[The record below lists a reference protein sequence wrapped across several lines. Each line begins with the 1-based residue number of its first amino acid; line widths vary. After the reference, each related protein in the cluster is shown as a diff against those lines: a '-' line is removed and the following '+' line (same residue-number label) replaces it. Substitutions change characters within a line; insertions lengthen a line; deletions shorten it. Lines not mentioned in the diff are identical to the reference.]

1 MKEKL
6 NFYTKHRA
14 TPCNTKDVDLS
25 VVETEMF
32 PDAVY
37 VGDLVSLSGESVP
50 ALLPLEEMGGLCF
63 LSTPDNAQ
71 QVLHCME
78 NIAFRLLLDLPPR
91 LCNLI
96 LYDGTGQGSHLIDL
110 LGLSSRITGGNIM
123 TEPEELR
130 RTLAQMKSEIPNV
143 VQKVLGYRYQGKTLA
158 DYNREAGELAR
169 PYQLLIIADFPH
181 TLTAEMCESIEQL
194 LQNGRQAGIFI
205 MLNVDGTYV
214 PTQQKDYD
222 VHPLFQK
229 MVTIYQSP
237 TSGDWYVKNSPL
249 ESWVNKGFYF
259 HLAEPFAKETLDAIL
274 NDINM
279 RLARQKK
286 AEVSLL
292 NMLTPANLWKR
303 DASEGVEIPI
313 GMVNSSEVQYFV
325 LGHSD
330 GTSDVPHHCLVGG
343 ATGSGKTVLLHDII
357 CNGAWFYSPE
367 ALQFVLL
374 DYKEGTEF
382 KVYEHLPHVRVLSMR
397 SEQEFG
403 ISVLNYLDKEIKR
416 RGDLFKAFDVSNLS
430 KYNAK
435 AKQPL
440 PRILVVI
447 DEFQKMLVGTKGV
460 RVADALDDIGRRG
473 RSFGINLILS
483 TQSLSGLNIS
493 PLLSHLGLRIT
504 LKLNSAK
511 DCDSLLGVGNHVPF
525 TAITKVG
532 EGIYNPR
539 SGLMEGNR
547 RFQCAYMSDTKLNYI
562 VHQME
567 GEAQVRYGTDGIGKR
582 FIYDGE
588 VDAHISDNPALKS
601 GILPVNKS
609 YCEVYVG
616 EPVTLVNVH
625 TSYRLQQKNGSNV
638 LMVGTDTTAAVSVL
652 YHSVRQFMAQ
662 DASAQCFICDKT
674 SADSE
679 WYGKLQQLASLSS
692 VSYNQNDQAIEGVV
706 HQLKELLAARLKGE
720 EAQSRVLLVMS
731 DPYSVRSM
739 RKSGYNPSPVTKE
752 LLEVLRD
759 GPACGIHV
767 MLYFSSYT
775 AFSSI
780 LDPLGALPEFDIRIG
795 LLGGDSHKIFG
806 AAGLEPD
813 KTNLT
818 RRNLAVISSSSE
830 EAQLQK
836 FKVYTL

>member
-1 MKEKL
+1 MGPGFEPLRAYKGMEISSTSLFFWRDGRVVDYNGLENRRAERHRGFESLSLRSKQKKGIFGFPFFVSLVSYQMIAECCDVLEKCFVWWHLWKKGRKSNKNSIFLVYSENGCYLCNCCQSLYMKEKL

-78 NIAFRLLLDLPPR
+78 NIAFRLLLDLPPG

-130 RTLAQMKSEIPNV
+130 RTLAQMKSDIPNV

-382 KVYEHLPHVRVLSMR
+382 KVYEHLPHVRVLSCSRRWMC
-397 SEQEFG
+397 Q
-403 ISVLNYLDKEIKR
+403 ISRNTTLRQSSRCHVYW
-416 RGDLFKAFDVSNLS
+416 LS
-430 KYNAK
+430 LTSFRKCSLA
-435 AKQPL
+435 
-440 PRILVVI
+440 R
-447 DEFQKMLVGTKGV
+447 KGCV
-460 RVADALDDIGRRG
+460 WLM
-473 RSFGINLILS
+473 LS
-483 TQSLSGLNIS
+483 T
-493 PLLSHLGLRIT
+493 T
-504 LKLNSAK
+504 
-511 DCDSLLGVGNHVPF
+511 
-525 TAITKVG
+525 
-532 EGIYNPR
+532 
-539 SGLMEGNR
+539 
-547 RFQCAYMSDTKLNYI
+547 SD
-562 VHQME
+562 V
-567 GEAQVRYGTDGIGKR
+567 
-582 FIYDGE
+582 
-588 VDAHISDNPALKS
+588 VD
-601 GILPVNKS
+601 
-609 YCEVYVG
+609 
-616 EPVTLVNVH
+616 
-625 TSYRLQQKNGSNV
+625 V
-638 LMVGTDTTAAVSVL
+638 L
-652 YHSVRQFMAQ
+652 
-662 DASAQCFICDKT
+662 
-674 SADSE
+674 
-679 WYGKLQQLASLSS
+679 LAS
-692 VSYNQNDQAIEGVV
+692 
-706 HQLKELLAARLKGE
+706 
-720 EAQSRVLLVMS
+720 
-731 DPYSVRSM
+731 
-739 RKSGYNPSPVTKE
+739 
-752 LLEVLRD
+752 
-759 GPACGIHV
+759 
-767 MLYFSSYT
+767 
-775 AFSSI
+775 
-780 LDPLGALPEFDIRIG
+780 
-795 LLGGDSHKIFG
+795 
-806 AAGLEPD
+806 
-813 KTNLT
+813 
-818 RRNLAVISSSSE
+818 ISSSPPSR
-830 EAQLQK
+830 
-836 FKVYTL
+836 